1 VQAFLISGI
10 PGAGKTTVARALA
23 ARFPRAAHIE
33 GDLVGE
39 AFIVS
44 GFVPPQ
50 GPPQDEAHR
59 QLALRRSNM
68 RALADSFAAAG
79 FVPVVDDVVV
89 APSVLGGY
97 LDGLQCRPLL
107 FVQLAPSLDV
117 VAQRDAARHKHFFEM
132 WQHLDAELRAWPSE
146 PGLWLDTSRLT
157 VAETVSLI
165 LARSAEAVV
174 AR

>member
-1 VQAFLISGI
+1 MQAFLISGV
-10 PGAGKTTVARALA
+10 PGAGKSTVARALA
-23 ARFPRAAHIE
+23 AALPRSAHIE
-33 GDLVGE
+33 GDLVGD
-39 AFIVS
+39 FIIS

-50 GPPQDEAHR
+50 GPPEDEAHR
-59 QLALRRSNM
+59 QLALRRHNT

-89 APSVLGGY
+89 SPSVLTGY

-117 VAQRDAARHKHFFEM
+117 VAQRDAARHKHFFDL
-132 WQHLDAELRAWPSE
+132 WKHLDAEMRSWPDE

-157 VAETVSLI
+157 VAETVSQI
-165 LARSAEAVV
+165 LARSDEAVV

>member
-1 VQAFLISGI
+1 MQAFLISGI

-23 ARFPRAAHIE
+23 AQLPRSAHIE

-39 AFIVS
+39 FIVS
-44 GFVPPQ
+44 GFVAPQ
-50 GPPQDEAHR
+50 GPPQDEARR
-59 QLALRRSNM
+59 QLQLRRDNM
-68 RALADSFAAAG
+68 RDLADSYAAAG

-89 APSVLGGY
+89 APSVLAGY
-97 LDGLQCRPLL
+97 LDGLRCRPLL

-117 VAQRDAARHKHFFEM
+117 VRQRDAARHKHFFDM
-132 WQHLDAELRAWPSE
+132 WKHLDTEMRSWPAE

-157 VAETVSLI
+157 VEETVSQI
-165 LARSAEAVV
+165 LARTDEAVV